1 VDRPSLREGR
11 VMGRMWIAVL
21 GEEALYEADLP
32 GCCQR
37 SVSSARSVK
46 SLDDYFEC
54 PACGAAWQAPIAAV
68 EPEECAFTERA
79 SDGERKGAA

>member
-1 VDRPSLREGR
+1 
-11 VMGRMWIAVL
+11 MGHMWMATL
-21 GEEALYEADLP
+21 GDEALYETDLP

-37 SVSSARSVK
+37 SLSSARSAK

-54 PACGAAWQAPIAAV
+54 PACGAAWQASIAV
-68 EPEECAFTERA
+68 EPEECAFTQRA

>member
-1 VDRPSLREGR
+1 MRRLWV
-11 VMGRMWIAVL
+11 AAL

-32 GCCQR
+32 ACCMR
-37 SVSSARSVK
+37 SAKSADNNS
-46 SLDDYFEC
+46 FEC
-54 PACGAAWQAPIAAV
+54 PACGALWQAPLPV

>member
-1 VDRPSLREGR
+1 MDRAPLREGR
-11 VMGRMWIAVL
+11 VMGRMWMAAL

-54 PACGAAWQAPIAAV
+54 PACGAAWQAPVAV

>member
-1 VDRPSLREGR
+1 
-11 VMGRMWIAVL
+11 MGSMWMAAL
-21 GEEALYEADLP
+21 GEEALYEVDLP

-37 SVSSARSVK
+37 SASSARSAE

-54 PACGAAWQAPIAAV
+54 PACGAAWQASIAV

>member
-1 VDRPSLREGR
+1 
-11 VMGRMWIAVL
+11 MGHMWIATL
-21 GEEALYEADLP
+21 GEEALYEVDLP
-32 GCCQR
+32 DCCQR
-37 SVSSARSVK
+37 SVSSARNTK

-54 PACGAAWQAPIAAV
+54 PTCGAAWQAPVAV

>member
-1 VDRPSLREGR
+1 
-11 VMGRMWIAVL
+11 MGRMWMAAL
-21 GEEALYEADLP
+21 GEEVLYEADLP

-37 SVSSARSVK
+37 SVSSAQGKK

-54 PACGAAWQAPIAAV
+54 PACGAAWQAPVAV

>member
-1 VDRPSLREGR
+1 MDRPPLREGR
-11 VMGRMWIAVL
+11 VMGSRLWVSAL
-21 GEEALYEADLP
+21 GEEVLYEADLP

-37 SVSSARSVK
+37 SANSARSAE
-46 SLDDYFEC
+46 SFEDSFEC
-54 PACGAAWQAPIAAV
+54 PACGAQWQIPLAV

>member
-1 VDRPSLREGR
+1 MDRPPLREGR
-11 VMGRMWIAVL
+11 VMGRVWMAAL
-21 GEEALYEADLP
+21 GEEALYEVDLP
-32 GCCQR
+32 GCCRR
-37 SVSSARSVK
+37 SVSAARSAE

-54 PACGAAWQAPIAAV
+54 PACGAAWQAPIAV

>member
-1 VDRPSLREGR
+1 VDRAPLREGR
-11 VMGRMWIAVL
+11 VMGRMWMAAL

-37 SVSSARSVK
+37 SVSSAQSAK

-54 PACGAAWQAPIAAV
+54 PACGAAWQAPIAV

-79 SDGERKGAA
+79 SAGERKGAA